1 MFVKITTS
9 GPRQYVKLVE
19 SYRDT
24 SGVPRQRV
32 IATLG
37 RIEAVRSGE
46 ADSLLNGLL
55 RAAGKPS
62 LEEGTGE
69 VAFAPALC
77 VGDTWLLTALWKELG
92 FADAFR
98 RLLRNRH
105 QFDAERLLRVM
116 VFNRLCDPESKLGI
130 LRWLEGTRV
139 PEVSAES
146 VIHQHLLRTMDTLAD
161 CADRV
166 DDTLTGL
173 LRPLIDQELAIVF
186 YDLTTI
192 RTEGGTEE
200 SEDLRPVG
208 HFKLPHLWAPKLPQA
223 GPWKL

>member
-1 MFVKITTS
+1 LVG
-9 GPRQYVKLVE
+9 GPDGRLRQYVKLVE

-37 RIEAVRSGE
+37 RIEAVRSGG

-116 VFNRLCDPESKLGI
+116 VFNRLCDPESRLGI

-166 DDTLTGL
+166 EDTLTVTGN
-173 LRPLIDQELAIVF
+173 PAALAPPMEPAGARASAAGWRRR
-186 YDLTTI
+186 DLSSS
-192 RTEGGTEE
+192 G
-200 SEDLRPVG
+200 
-208 HFKLPHLWAPKLPQA
+208 A
-223 GPWKL
+223 

>member
-24 SGVPRQRV
+24 SRVPRQQV

-46 ADSLLNGLL
+46 AGSLLNGPL

-69 VAFAPALC
+69 VAFAPALS

-98 RLLRNRH
+98 RLR
-105 QFDAERLLRVM
+105 AT
-116 VFNRLCDPESKLGI
+116 
-130 LRWLEGTRV
+130 GTSST
-139 PEVSAES
+139 PSA
-146 VIHQHLLRTMDTLAD
+146 
-161 CADRV
+161 CC
-166 DDTLTGL
+166 G
-173 LRPLIDQELAIVF
+173 
-186 YDLTTI
+186 
-192 RTEGGTEE
+192 
-200 SEDLRPVG
+200 
-208 HFKLPHLWAPKLPQA
+208 
-223 GPWKL
+223 